1 MRPDQMRVGSS
12 PMAGVLVRM
21 GTFGQRDAHTGEV
34 LWRDR
39 QGEYCVMATLR
50 CIYKPGDAKD
60 CWQTPEIRK
69 RRMIPF

>member
-12 PMAGVLVRM
+12 PMAGLLVRM

-39 QGEYCVMATLR
+39 
-50 CIYKPGDAKD
+50 
-60 CWQTPEIRK
+60 
-69 RRMIPF
+69 

>member
-39 QGEYCVMATLR
+39 
-50 CIYKPGDAKD
+50 
-60 CWQTPEIRK
+60 
-69 RRMIPF
+69 

>member
-1 MRPDQMRVGSS
+1 MRPDQIIVGSR
-12 PMAGVLVRM
+12 PMARGLVRM
-21 GTFGQRDAHTGEV
+21 RNFGQRDAHTGEV

-69 RRMIPF
+69 RQMIPF